1 MLGALS
7 VCVWM
12 IFAIALIVTWRCFR
26 GVRALIHGTFE
37 QRNYRLSDVGIA
49 NHLEKVMT
57 TENKIEEGYC
67 SLIILS
73 VVSIGML
80 LAACAVT
87 CFWWVAN

>member
-7 VCVWM
+7 VCAWI
-12 IFAIALIVTWRCFR
+12 IFAIVLIATWRCFR

-37 QRNYRLSDVGIA
+37 QRNYRLHDVGIA
-49 NHLEKVMT
+49 NHLEKMMP
-57 TENKIEEGYC
+57 TESKIEEGNCY
-67 SLIILS
+67 LIILTIIS
-73 VVSIGML
+73 VGML